1 MSSGLVP
8 RDGTR
13 EHEPMLGGRS
23 SVDSDVESRPS
34 DTLLSSSADF
44 DEKAAYRRPAGR
56 RSFKWILGL
65 TCLSMLLLFGLIFL
79 QFFNVQSKAAA
90 PPEEAHGDEDNHA
103 GEQQQQEEP
112 IPTPE
117 PEPVAEVTPTIVATT
132 SLVPTQTPEVKL
144 TPEQQFDL
152 KTGFEVSNT
161 TSLRE
166 YVFNITRQSHSPDG
180 FEKSMILI
188 NGQSPGPLIEANTG
202 DTVRVTVNNQMLQ
215 ESTTIHWHGIDQRNT
230 PWMDGVHGVTQCAI
244 PPGQGFTYEF
254 NLTDQRGT
262 FWWHAH
268 VTVQVTDGLFGP
280 LIIHDPDEKIPAVD
294 DDKILMVGDLFHEY
308 GGNLLNQYLS
318 ATPPWAPTKPGREP
332 PPDNV
337 IINGKNTFN
346 CSSIAGHDAGTDKAS
361 DKGSGEHNM
370 ADMDMTDMKD
380 HDGHKMGGHNSK
392 RDESSKCTWGT
403 LHNTRVKSGS
413 KSRLRLINHGTSTP
427 IFVTVDNHTME
438 IVEIDGVEVNPI
450 ATTRVYMNP
459 GQRYSVIVNANQTA
473 GNYLIRADAAVRCF
487 HMSHKNHKSGMH
499 GAPFGATAILSYD
512 ETDISVPPMGQAWNL
527 KSTSSPGIGKEPWGS
542 HCEDL
547 PFNLPKPMRKRT
559 AYIPGD
565 RNFHYFTFRQEKVG
579 DVVRTHV
586 NDTLFTPLK
595 DDATLWK
602 VMGQDMSLENLN
614 SPTPKLDFG
623 KDQFVLVS
631 KDDKAAQIVVNSDAM
646 MVHPWHLHGQNFQIV
661 GWGHGLFGQSGTT
674 WNFDNPM
681 RRDTVTIPGF
691 SHIVIRI
698 LADNPGVWAF
708 HCHYLWHAEAGMFV
722 SVAQRMGELGTLLG
736 SLDAAGNAEAIK
748 KKFCPT
754 PNPPAAPV
762 ASTQT
767 ANPIQVGRA

>member
-8 RDGTR
+8 RDGAR

-23 SVDSDVESRPS
+23 STDSDVEGRPS
-34 DTLLSSSADF
+34 DTLLASSAEF
-44 DEKAAYRRPAGR
+44 DEKAGYRRPAGR

-65 TCLSMLLLFGLIFL
+65 TCLSMLALFGLIFL
-79 QFFNVQSKAAA
+79 QFFNVQAKAA
-90 PPEEAHGDEDNHA
+90 PPEEAHNDGDAHA
-103 GEQQQQEEP
+103 GEQQQQEP
-112 IPTPE
+112 APTPE
-117 PEPVAEVTPTIVATT
+117 PIPEPISEVTPTVAT
-132 SLVPTQTPEVKL
+132 SLAPTQTPEVKL

-152 KTGFEVSNT
+152 KTGFEVSNAT
-161 TSLRE
+161 TLRE
-166 YVFNITRQSHSPDG
+166 YVFNITRQLHSPDG
-180 FEKSMILI
+180 YEKSMILV

-202 DTVRVTVNNQMLQ
+202 DTIRVTVNNQMLQ
-215 ESTTIHWHGIDQRNT
+215 ESTTIHWHGIDQRNSVF
-230 PWMDGVHGVTQCAI
+230 MDGVHGVTQCAI
-244 PPGQGFTYEF
+244 PAGQGFTYEF

-280 LIIHDPDEKIPAVD
+280 LIIHDPDEKVPPVD
-294 DDKILMVGDLFHEY
+294 DDKLVMVGDLFHEY

-318 ATPPWAPTKPGREP
+318 ATPPWAPKKPGREP
-332 PPDNV
+332 PPDNI

-346 CSSIAGHDAGTDKAS
+346 CSSLTEHDSSNSKA
-361 DKGSGEHNM
+361 SGEHNM
-370 ADMDMTDMKD
+370 ADMTDMKD
-380 HDGHKMGGHNSK
+380 HKGHNMKEHNSA
-392 RDESSKCTWGT
+392 RDPSPKCTWGT
-403 LHNTRVKSGS
+403 LYNTRVKSGS

-427 IFVTVDNHTME
+427 IFVSVDNHTLE
-438 IVEIDGVEVNPI
+438 IVEIDGVEVRPI

-459 GQRYSVIVNANQTA
+459 GQRYSVIVTANQTA

-499 GAPFGATAILSYD
+499 GTPFGATAILSYD
-512 ETDISVPPMGQAWNL
+512 ETDVGAPPMGQAWNL
-527 KSTSSPGIGKEPWGS
+527 KSTANPGIGKEPWGD

-547 PFNLPKPMRKRT
+547 PFGLPKPMRSKT
-559 AYIPGD
+559 AYLPGD
-565 RNFHYFTFRQEKVG
+565 RNFHYFTFRQDKVG

-586 NDTLFTPLK
+586 NDTLYTPLK

-602 VMGQDMSLENLN
+602 VLDQDVSPDNLN
-614 SPTPKLDFG
+614 AVVPKLDFG

-661 GWGHGLFGQSGTT
+661 GWGPGLFGKSKTT

-691 SHIVIRI
+691 SHVVIRI

-722 SVAQRMGELGTLLG
+722 SIAQRMGELSTLLG
-736 SLDAAGNAEAIK
+736 SLDTTGNVENIK
-748 KKFCPT
+748 KKFCPI
-754 PNPPAAPV
+754 PNAQAAPPV
-762 ASTQT
+762 PAES
-767 ANPIQVGRA
+767 AKPVQVGRV